1 MIEIAHWLLSSQN
14 STSILFNVLLKHSCK
29 TKKKKKKSSLV
40 HVVWWSVAALDKNKG
55 LNSSVNCCFFVSEMR
70 QKST

>member
-14 STSILFNVLLKHSCK
+14 STPILFNVLLIKHSCK
-29 TKKKKKKSSLV
+29 TKKKTPSLV